1 MQVTGYKL
9 NAKSIINDNLGKCLL
24 SSAVLIF
31 PKMMF
36 VGAALIV
43 WLAYRAEFLNVFFV
57 VPGLLLSLGLLFVLN
72 SVCVPL
78 GELMLFELAGNE
90 NESNFSESEKLLD
103 TVFDVALEFA
113 FEPPVAEATKEF
125 RIPFEFSNG
134 ETEPETQL
142 PSAFDA
148 VRAFGFVR
156 LLKLRFSLLTNL
168 CRDVAVT
175 AFPAVVL
182 VAGFLAYALY
192 APLPI
197 GAFAS
202 FLAGSVAILL
212 LAAMEL
218 GLEYDKYRYV
228 YLCLPE
234 FSRELSN
241 YSFPYKSMLIKS
253 SEKAAMGISAIRRCE
268 VSFWGWTI
276 LAFALLPFL
285 VPMLYFIPYKKLTLY
300 SVII

>member
-125 RIPFEFSNG
+125 RIFERRN
-134 ETEPETQL
+134 
-142 PSAFDA
+142 
-148 VRAFGFVR
+148 RAGNAT
-156 LLKLRFSLLTNL
+156 SL
-168 CRDVAVT
+168 C
-175 AFPAVVL
+175 
-182 VAGFLAYALY
+182 
-192 APLPI
+192 I
-197 GAFAS
+197 
-202 FLAGSVAILL
+202 
-212 LAAMEL
+212 
-218 GLEYDKYRYV
+218 
-228 YLCLPE
+228 
-234 FSRELSN
+234 
-241 YSFPYKSMLIKS
+241 
-253 SEKAAMGISAIRRCE
+253 
-268 VSFWGWTI
+268 
-276 LAFALLPFL
+276 
-285 VPMLYFIPYKKLTLY
+285 
-300 SVII
+300 